1 MTTIPVS
8 LEQLKLCTL
17 YILLYKLINIFNKIS
32 FILINAANEN
42 AMHIEICL
50 FSSPNSSE
58 TTGPPGNKHKV
69 NFSFFFFF
77 KLRQKGRLN

>member
-1 MTTIPVS
+1 MYLIYSAV
-8 LEQLKLCTL
+8 QAHKL
-17 YILLYKLINIFNKIS
+17 NIFNKIS

-50 FSSPNSSE
+50 FSRPNSSE
-58 TTGPPGNKHKV
+58 TTGLPGNKHKV
-69 NFSFFFFF
+69 NFSFFFL